1 MNWRKKASKPSDLT
15 IRIRTRQS
23 SDNYTKH
30 IYRWNSGTVET
41 DIQSAW
47 FKRNMQI
54 IEKLY
59 GKMVRISN
67 NKWRHNLM

>member
-30 IYRWNSGTVET
+30 VET